1 MVKFSPTLLNF
12 VMQKMKK
19 DLILGMDY
27 YFIFFFT
34 KTKTAGSSKYFFDVC
49 FWSEDQLQQNSQ
61 YWVWDT

>member
-27 YFIFFFT
+27 YFIFFFA
-34 KTKTAGSSKYFFDVC
+34 KTKTVGSSKYFFDVC

-61 YWVWDT
+61 YSVWDT

>member
-27 YFIFFFT
+27 YFFFFT
-34 KTKTAGSSKYFFDVC
+34 KTKTVGSSKYFFDVC

-61 YWVWDT
+61 YSV

>member
-27 YFIFFFT
+27 YFIFFFI

-61 YWVWDT
+61 YSV